1 MNKHAKEFIAC
12 LLLGALLGMMP
23 PLSLAQ
29 QNQNAQK
36 SDSEIEAL
44 KKQVSKLEKQ
54 LQTVENV
61 EKLELQAR
69 LAEANAKL
77 ADAEFGKFKRELKDS
92 NDEWLRGWSSWF
104 LGGIGVFVAILIGVG
119 AVFWF
124 WLRSSADRLIT
135 VEVEKSIDR
144 FKNIVGQVEM
154 MKNELKELKK
164 EHAASILK
172 SIIHSYFKD
181 ENSYPE
187 HIKALP
193 EELLLQVFDDER
205 YDIEVRYRAA
215 EALSHRKSPRLVSPL
230 LEFLNSA
237 IHSERNWTAERRGQ
251 RAFNPC
257 IFVGF
262 LEKIRTPEAYQGLAK
277 LLNRLITE
285 NPRHKDLFLEETV
298 FSLMWIGAHL
308 NMGDSVSV
316 LAKAVYD
323 LSNLEDKPESLDF
336 LATHFDRFNEPERHQ
351 GNLGLQQNWHVEHET
366 SGVEDLENRCLEL
379 LESYDPEFVE
389 EWRARKT
396 TDNSTE

>member
-1 MNKHAKEFIAC
+1 MQKFIT
-12 LLLGALLGMMP
+12 LLFGVLLGMMP
-23 PLSLAQ
+23 PLLPAQ
-29 QNQNAQK
+29 QNQNPQK
-36 SDSEIEAL
+36 LEQKIEA
-44 KKQVSKLEKQ
+44 LEKQ
-54 LQTVENV
+54 LRSVENV
-61 EKLELQAR
+61 EKMELQAK
-69 LAEANAKL
+69 LAEVNAKL
-77 ADAEFGKFKRELKDS
+77 INAEFDKFERELKDS

-104 LGGIGVFVAILIGVG
+104 LGVIGVFVAILIGVG

-124 WLRSSADRLIT
+124 WLRSRADRLIAD
-135 VEVEKSIDR
+135 EVEKSIDR
-144 FKNIVGQVEM
+144 FKEIVGQVEM
-154 MKNELKELKK
+154 MKNELRELKK
-164 EHAASILK
+164 EHAASMLK

-193 EELLLQVFDDER
+193 EELLLQVFDDKR

-215 EALSHRKSPRLVSPL
+215 EALSHRKSPQLVPPL

-237 IHSERNWTAERRGQ
+237 IHSERNWTEERRGQ

-262 LEKIRTPEAYQGLAK
+262 LEKIRTPEAYRGLAK

-336 LATHFDRFNEPERHQ
+336 LATHFDRFNEPEGIREI
-351 GNLGLQQNWHVEHET
+351 LRWHVEYET
-366 SGVEDLENRCLEL
+366 SGVEDLEDRCLEL
-379 LESYDPEFVE
+379 LESYDPVFVE
-389 EWRARKT
+389 EWRASRT
-396 TDNSTE
+396 TDNSNT

>member
-1 MNKHAKEFIAC
+1 MRKFIVC
-12 LLLGALLGMMP
+12 LLLGVLLGMIHP
-23 PLSLAQ
+23 PLPAQ
-29 QNQNAQK
+29 QNQNPQQ
-36 SDSEIEAL
+36 SETEIEIL
-44 KKQVSKLEKQ
+44 KKRVAKLEKQ
-54 LQTVENV
+54 FQTVENV
-61 EKLELQAR
+61 EKMELQAK

-77 ADAEFGKFKRELKDS
+77 ANAEFGKFKRELKDS
-92 NDEWLRGWSSWF
+92 NDEWLKGWSSWF
-104 LGGIGVFVAILIGVG
+104 LVVIGIFVAVFIGVG

-124 WLRSSADRLIT
+124 WLRSRADQLIAT
-135 VEVEKSIDR
+135 EVEKSIDR
-144 FKNIVGQVEM
+144 FKEIVGQVEM
-154 MKNELKELKK
+154 MKNELRELKK
-164 EHAASILK
+164 EHAASMLK
-172 SIIHSYFKD
+172 STTHSYFKD

-187 HIKALP
+187 HIKVLP

-237 IHSERNWTAERRGQ
+237 IHSERNWTEERRGQ

-336 LATHFDRFNEPERHQ
+336 LATHFDRFNEPE
-351 GNLGLQQNWHVEHET
+351 GIKEILSWHVEYET
-366 SGVEDLENRCLEL
+366 SGVEDLEDRCLEL
-379 LESYDPEFVE
+379 LENYDPVFVE

-396 TDNSTE
+396 MDNNDA